1 MDNKPEYVDE
11 IDAWLRGELTKQSSE
26 EFHKSMEENDELK
39 KEAGLFQDI
48 VVGLRAYDEETL
60 RKRFKNLGRLQDEQ
74 KRKQLKLYTF
84 SAIAAIVVLLISV
97 GIFIKSNVSRSVL
110 NQEQTAEVLFH
121 KYFQAYPVSSDN
133 MLRGSA
139 AAKKTDN
146 ASADAMRYYDVE
158 NYKEASKKFAL
169 ALIQN
174 PSAAN
179 DIFYLGISQLATNQT
194 EPAIHSFL
202 KLESLNQPLYADHVK
217 WYLALGYLKEN
228 KKDKVR
234 HYLKQLIDSQS
245 TYSGPASELMHE
257 MK

>member
-11 IDAWLRGELTKQSSE
+11 IDAWLRGELTKQRSE
-26 EFHKSMEENDELK
+26 EFHKSMEENHDLK
-39 KEAGLFQDI
+39 KEAGLIQDI

-60 RKRFKNLGRLQDEQ
+60 RERFKNLGRRQDEQ
-74 KRKQLKLYTF
+74 KHKELKLITF

-97 GIFIKSNVSRSVL
+97 GFFVKSSISHSVQ
-110 NQEQTAEVLFH
+110 NKEQTAEVLFH
-121 KYFQAYPVSSDN
+121 KYFQAYPVSADN
-133 MLRGSA
+133 MLRGNA
-139 AAKKTDN
+139 TTKTTDN
-146 ASADAMRYYDVE
+146 ASAEAMRYYDAE
-158 NYKEASKKFAL
+158 NYKEAARKFAL
-169 ALIQN
+169 ALNQS
-174 PSAAN
+174 PSTAN

-194 EPAIHSFL
+194 EPAIQSFL
-202 KLESLNQPLYADHVK
+202 KLESINQPLYADHVK

-228 KKDKVR
+228 KKDKAR

>member
-1 MDNKPEYVDE
+1 MDNKPEYVDK
-11 IDAWLRGELTKQSSE
+11 IDAWLRGELTKQWSE

-39 KEAGLFQDI
+39 KEAGLIQDI

-60 RKRFKNLGRLQDEQ
+60 RERFKNLGRQQDEQ
-74 KRKQLKLYTF
+74 KHRQLKLYTF

-97 GIFIKSNVSRSVL
+97 GIFVKSSISHSVQNKEL
-110 NQEQTAEVLFH
+110 TAEVLFH
-121 KYFQAYPVSSDN
+121 KYFQAYPVPSDN

-139 AAKKTDN
+139 TAKKTDN
-146 ASADAMRYYDVE
+146 ASDEAMRCYDAE
-158 NYKEASKKFAL
+158 NYKEASRKFAL
-169 ALIQN
+169 ALKQS
-174 PSAAN
+174 PSTTN

-202 KLESLNQPLYADHVK
+202 KLESLNQPLYSDHVK